1 MNLVLFDVCGTLI
14 DGNST
19 QLYVDYLLEN
29 GPVNFRAKHYKRWK
43 PFFSLIAWIFRKF
56 FHLDITRL
64 IIRKCFSG
72 IKQEEIT
79 NLNKKF
85 SSFYLKKL
93 KNHEH
98 FLIEKQKWKTIILV
112 SASIDPPIQIL
123 AEFLSVPYYAS
134 KLEQKN
140 NILTWS
146 VTEDLQGRKESIFKD
161 NRINLNDYKK
171 ISFYT
176 DNKED
181 ISLISY
187 LHKTK
192 KLEKVNIILLSQD
205 DRLYREHYFTSLK
218 FTNYE
223 YLS

>member
-43 PFFSLIAWIFRKF
+43 TFFSLIAWIFRKF
-56 FHLDITRL
+56 FHLDITRF

-72 IKQEEIT
+72 IKQEEII

-146 VTEDLQGRKESIFKD
+146 FTEDLQGRKESIFKE
-161 NRINLNDYKK
+161 NKINLNNYKE

-187 LHKTK
+187 LYKTK
-192 KLEKVNIILLSQD
+192 KLSKVNIILLSEN
-205 DRLYREHYFTSLK
+205 DRSYRDHYFTSLK

-223 YLS
+223 YLF

>member
-43 PFFSLIAWIFRKF
+43 PFFSLIAWIFRKV

-93 KNHEH
+93 KNHIHEK
-98 FLIEKQKWKTIILV
+98 IRKQKSKKRKLDRQPYEEVSEIGHRLKSKELFLDELVAFREAIDNYKRTLDDVGLDNYQRLMSNERFKGRRAMLKDLKNHLKDFQDNTIL
-112 SASIDPPIQIL
+112 
-123 AEFLSVPYYAS
+123 
-134 KLEQKN
+134 
-140 NILTWS
+140 
-146 VTEDLQGRKESIFKD
+146 
-161 NRINLNDYKK
+161 
-171 ISFYT
+171 
-176 DNKED
+176 
-181 ISLISY
+181 
-187 LHKTK
+187 
-192 KLEKVNIILLSQD
+192 
-205 DRLYREHYFTSLK
+205 
-218 FTNYE
+218 
-223 YLS
+223 